1 MAWGAAV
8 AIWLAAGPG
17 HADAPARI
25 HYQGRLLDTNG
36 APVNGS
42 VDIGIGLY
50 TNATAGASHF
60 SQAVG
65 PVTVVNGMFDFAFGT
80 NTLEFRAVFTNAAV
94 WIGVSVDGAA
104 LVPRQQ
110 LMAVPYALTA
120 GRVPDLTLGATGT
133 AAGVEA
139 DGRDGGVAVGFQ
151 ARAYSAALGLG
162 GGVAMG
168 QSADGADYG
177 MAAGLEA
184 QASGHGVAAGYQA
197 LGYDHGAAIGNQ
209 AFAAGT
215 NVAVGA
221 GAVASGVNRTAL
233 GPAVVNDTDNSTAVR
248 GALYLDGASGIF
260 HRPAFGSGG
269 WSPGLP
275 GGWSGILTNVSGTRT
290 QLLYYASG
298 MMTNVVVQ

>member
-1 MAWGAAV
+1 M
-8 AIWLAAGPG
+8 
-17 HADAPARI
+17 
-25 HYQGRLLDTNG
+25 
-36 APVNGS
+36 
-42 VDIGIGLY
+42 
-50 TNATAGASHF
+50 
-60 SQAVG
+60 
-65 PVTVVNGMFDFAFGT
+65 
-80 NTLEFRAVFTNAAV
+80 
-94 WIGVSVDGAA
+94 
-104 LVPRQQ
+104 Q

-120 GRVPDLTLGATGT
+120 RQVPDLTLGATGT

-139 DGRDGGVAVGFQ
+139 DGRDGGVAVGQ
-151 ARAYSAALGLG
+151 SAEAFDYGAGLG
-162 GGVAMG
+162 F
-168 QSADGADYG
+168 
-177 MAAGLEA
+177 E
-184 QASGHGVAAGYQA
+184 ASGFSHGVAAGYQA
-197 LGYDHGAAIGNQ
+197 LGYDHGVAVGNQ

-233 GPAVVNDTDNSTAVR
+233 GPAVVNGTDNSTAVR